1 MADRRRLLRATPPE
15 KVGRAG
21 QFISVHLDPATYAKL
36 YMAAFVA
43 NRSLA
48 DQVRAMIEEAK

>member
-1 MADRRRLLRATPPE
+1 MTDRRRLLRATPPE

-21 QFISVHLDPATYAKL
+21 KLISMHLDADTYAKL
-36 YMAAFVA
+36 YMAAFDA

-48 DQVRAMIEEAK
+48 DQIRAMIEEAK